1 MVTWKKKCTWEIP
14 PSFKIKNNVDK
25 VYKLWKSMYG
35 LKQSLRV
42 WFDDFTKT
50 VKEHGY
56 CQRQVDHTLF
66 TKFSLNGK
74 IAILIVYVDNII
86 VTEGYT
92 KKMDYLNEVFVREF
106 EIKDQGTLRYFLGI
120 EVARSKKGI
129 VVSQRK
135 YILDSLKETEMLW
148 CKPIDTL
155 MESKYKMGLKR
166 DSHPIDIEKYQW
178 LIGKLIYLSHTRHDI
193 CFPIKVMSQFMNK
206 SNEKHLE
213 AVYMNP
219 RYLKMTPRKGIFFWK
234 WIKKL
239 KYTQILIG

>member
-1 MVTWKKKCTWEIP
+1 
-14 PSFKIKNNVDK
+14 
-25 VYKLWKSMYG
+25 MYG

-92 KKMDYLNEVFVREF
+92 KKMDYLNEFFVREF

-135 YILDSLKETEMLW
+135 YILDSLKETEML
-148 CKPIDTL
+148 
-155 MESKYKMGLKR
+155 
-166 DSHPIDIEKYQW
+166 
-178 LIGKLIYLSHTRHDI
+178 
-193 CFPIKVMSQFMNK
+193 
-206 SNEKHLE
+206 
-213 AVYMNP
+213 
-219 RYLKMTPRKGIFFWK
+219 
-234 WIKKL
+234 
-239 KYTQILIG
+239 